1 MLDSVV
7 TQTRFGEMVGVSQQ
21 AVSEMMARGVLQ
33 AGQPSGVWLLAYCA
47 HIREQAAGRD
57 PDGELAA
64 ARTRVS
70 NEQADRLAMANAITR
85 REFLPVALIE
95 DVLSRVARQMGAI
108 FDSLVPELRKD
119 CPALVG
125 EPLRIVEAK
134 VARVRELAS
143 SICLDT
149 PDPQV
154 DDDAAL
160 EADAELEADATV
172 DGGVVMGAD

>member
-1 MLDSVV
+1 MDLDSPV
-7 TQTRFGEMVGVSQQ
+7 TQVRFGEIIGVSKQ
-21 AVSEMMARGVLQ
+21 AVHDMVSRGILDL
-33 AGQPSGVWLLAYCA
+33 GQPLGVCLIAYCA

-85 REFLPVALIE
+85 GEYLPVALIE
-95 DVLSRVARQMGAI
+95 DVLSRVARQLGAI

-119 CPALVG
+119 CPALAG

-134 VARVRELAS
+134 MVRVRELAAG
-143 SICLDT
+143 IAIDA
-149 PDPQV
+149 PDPQA
-154 DDDAAL
+154 DAAAELDADDAA
-160 EADAELEADATV
+160 EAD
-172 DGGVVMGAD
+172 